1 MQKQQANKII
11 LDSGVIAAIFF
22 KEAISEKAEKVAE
35 GHSLITLDLAF
46 VEVAN
51 VAWKR
56 VVIFKESK
64 ELMLKSLKSSSDFIS
79 RACDVISSKELLED
93 AFYIAVLEKITIYDS
108 LFVAASE
115 KEKASLITADG
126 KLYEKLK
133 TTRNV
138 KLICDE

>member
-1 MQKQQANKII
+1 MQGQQPNKVI

-35 GHSLITLDLAF
+35 SHSLITMDLAF
-46 VEVAN
+46 IEVAN

-79 RACDVISSKELLED
+79 RACDVIASKELLEN
-93 AFYIAVLEKITIYDS
+93 AFNIAVIEKITIYDS

-115 KEKASLITADG
+115 KEKVPLITADG
-126 KLYEKLK
+126 KLYDKLK